1 LESGDLTVGIA
12 RMLSLVISSKKAL
25 VYQFPDLRGLG
36 FRVVSRGYPD
46 GLSVASHPSENIPE
60 G

>member
-1 LESGDLTVGIA
+1 
-12 RMLSLVISSKKAL
+12 MLSLVISSKKAL